1 MHETGSALAWASEA
15 LPRCGIAGFLIAA
28 VTVERGVKQT
38 HATSLGQLPKVATN
52 SHRLGIFRASIAKQ
66 SLLTTGQYVATREIK
81 LLLDRWHCPPW
92 LSLVV
97 ACGLAGVPF
106 SSLQYN
112 WVIQDTYA
120 YHGFPPP
127 PLDGGFLRIKVAPGL
142 AWCFMRAG
150 CGTGGALY
158 FGPSMTARV
167 QQFPCHAGYE
177 ELPSQLARLGG
188 GLITGAIGSLA
199 TQGVHNITL
208 VAGRMA
214 ALGAQKQAPHY
225 TVVAAKAAWQEMG
238 VRMFYLNFGPRM
250 AINAVSVSVLNL
262 CDIFRAPG

>member
-1 MHETGSALAWASEA
+1 M
-15 LPRCGIAGFLIAA
+15 
-28 VTVERGVKQT
+28 
-38 HATSLGQLPKVATN
+38 
-52 SHRLGIFRASIAKQ
+52 
-66 SLLTTGQYVATREIK
+66 TGQYVATREIK

-92 LSLVV
+92 LSLMV
-97 ACGLAGVPF
+97 ACGLAGVSF

-188 GLITGAIGSLA
+188 GP
-199 TQGVHNITL
+199 
-208 VAGRMA
+208 
-214 ALGAQKQAPHY
+214 APLSP
-225 TVVAAKAAWQEMG
+225 
-238 VRMFYLNFGPRM
+238 YLF
-250 AINAVSVSVLNL
+250 ISVSP
-262 CDIFRAPG
+262 CATSGISTDSPGAYPLIS